1 MSEPDSQIG
10 GLPAEC
16 QKLSKGEICRS
27 LFKTCMGK
35 LPSKLK
41 GLIYWR
47 LTIGFLFFSCSFYYR
62 MEPGSLA
69 KAFLI
74 VYGAMIVSGINSN
87 FVV

>member
-1 MSEPDSQIG
+1 MRIHSIASIALDGYVIGLTNLKKEEPDSQIG

-41 GLIYWR
+41 GLIY
-47 LTIGFLFFSCSFYYR
+47 
-62 MEPGSLA
+62 
-69 KAFLI
+69 
-74 VYGAMIVSGINSN
+74 
-87 FVV
+87 